1 MSEHAPPKAC
11 PGSGPGREA
20 VWRQEHAPGGIIPG
34 IRNPLNFT
42 IMNECNFNTCCQAP
56 RGNSLSVEQILHRR
70 HGQKKAVGVI
80 LKLDSMSSWL
90 ILSEANTFIWPGY
103 DLRLIPSSKQNY
115 TYGYLPPKLF
125 ELIKT
130 KLLALAKSRHSP
142 AISRD

>member
-1 MSEHAPPKAC
+1 MPLPSPEPGLVISYGYLWRHEHDAGLEEDRKNRPCVMILVVEKSDGKTVVTVAPITHSPSKYLATAI
-11 PGSGPGREA
+11 E
-20 VWRQEHAPGGIIPG
+20 IPVKVKE
-34 IRNPLNFT
+34 N
-42 IMNECNFNTCCQAP
+42 
-56 RGNSLSVEQILHRR
+56 
-70 HGQKKAVGVI
+70 

-103 DLRLIPSSKQNY
+103 DLRLIPGSKQNY

>member
-1 MSEHAPPKAC
+1 MPLPSPEPGLVISYEYLWRHEHDAGLEEDRKNRPCVMILLVEKSDGKTVVTVAPITHSPSKYMATAI
-11 PGSGPGREA
+11 E
-20 VWRQEHAPGGIIPG
+20 IPVKVKE
-34 IRNPLNFT
+34 N
-42 IMNECNFNTCCQAP
+42 
-56 RGNSLSVEQILHRR
+56 
-70 HGQKKAVGVI
+70 

-103 DLRLIPSSKQNY
+103 DLRLIPGSKQNY

>member
-1 MSEHAPPKAC
+1 MPLPSPEPGLVISYEYLWRHEHDAGLEEDRKNRPCVMIPVVEKSDGKTVVTVAPITHSPSKYLATAI
-11 PGSGPGREA
+11 E
-20 VWRQEHAPGGIIPG
+20 IPVKVKE
-34 IRNPLNFT
+34 N
-42 IMNECNFNTCCQAP
+42 
-56 RGNSLSVEQILHRR
+56 
-70 HGQKKAVGVI
+70 

-103 DLRLIPSSKQNY
+103 DLRLIPGSKQNY

>member
-1 MSEHAPPKAC
+1 MPLPSPEPGLVISYEYLWRHEHDAGLEEDRKNRPCVMILVVEKSDGKTVVTVAPITHSPSKYLATAI
-11 PGSGPGREA
+11 E
-20 VWRQEHAPGGIIPG
+20 IPVKVKE
-34 IRNPLNFT
+34 N
-42 IMNECNFNTCCQAP
+42 
-56 RGNSLSVEQILHRR
+56 
-70 HGQKKAVGVI
+70 

-103 DLRLIPSSKQNY
+103 DLRLIPGSKQNY

>member
-1 MSEHAPPKAC
+1 MPLPSPEPGLVISYEYLWRHEHDAGLEEGRKNRPYVMTLAIEKSDGETIVTLAPITHSPPKNQ
-11 PGSGPGREA
+11 A
-20 VWRQEHAPGGIIPG
+20 VAVE
-34 IRNPLNFT
+34 T
-42 IMNECNFNTCCQAP
+42 
-56 RGNSLSVEQILHRR
+56 SVKVKEN
-70 HGQKKAVGVI
+70 

-103 DLRLIPSSKQNY
+103 DLRLIPGGKQNY